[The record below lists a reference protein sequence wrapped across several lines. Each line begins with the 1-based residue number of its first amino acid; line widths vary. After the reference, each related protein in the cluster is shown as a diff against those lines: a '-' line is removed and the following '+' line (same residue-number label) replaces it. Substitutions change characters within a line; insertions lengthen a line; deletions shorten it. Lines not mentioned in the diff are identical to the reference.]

1 MPKRRRLKKK
11 GMNQK
16 KAKLLK
22 KLAKSL
28 GLPRKVVRRNYKAL
42 NSPQRDEIARE
53 LKRIQQ
59 TTYDKHRADKATA

>member
-1 MPKRRRLKKK
+1 MQVTKSESN
-11 GMNQK
+11 MNQK
-16 KAKLLK
+16 KSKLLK

-28 GLPRKVVRRNYKAL
+28 GLPRKLVRRNYKAL

-59 TTYDKHRADKATA
+59 ASHARP

>member
-1 MPKRRRLKKK
+1 
-11 GMNQK
+11 MNQK

-53 LKRIQQ
+53 LKRIQ
-59 TTYDKHRADKATA
+59 RASI